1 MVNGQ
6 SKTNRSVRF
15 ALGRLDSMRLS
26 LLLRCI
32 FAGFLLAQVAAAQI
46 STRGTIAGLVVGPSG
61 QAISGAKV
69 TVTNL
74 RTNASEEKITNDAGY
89 FEADSLPPGH
99 YKLSAISPGLLP
111 AVRNRI
117 ALPAGAYVDITLRQ
131 KRGAT
136 SASIA
141 ASPSAVQ
148 LLSPTRGVL
157 LTIEAERLQPVPVE
171 SLLLRYLSGNTA
183 GVQTTHGSTAV
194 PDGKLSWN
202 GLSSF
207 GVNGVEGSNE
217 VDLDGVPNGK
227 GKQTGVNLA
236 PDDLQN

>member
-6 SKTNRSVRF
+6 SKTDRSVRF
-15 ALGRLDSMRLS
+15 AFVLLDSTRLS
-26 LLLRCI
+26 LLLGCI
-32 FAGFLLAQVAAAQI
+32 FAGFLLAQLALAQI

-69 TVTNL
+69 TITNL

-89 FEADSLPPGH
+89 FEADSLAPGH

-131 KRGAT
+131 KRGTT

-141 ASPSAVQ
+141 ASQSPLQ

-157 LTIEAERLQPVPVE
+157 PTLGAARGAE
-171 SLLLRYLSGNTA
+171 
-183 GVQTTHGSTAV
+183 THGSTAV
-194 PDGKLSWN
+194 PDVKLSWN

-207 GVNGVEGSNE
+207 GVNGVEGGNE
-217 VDLDGVPNGK
+217 VNLDGMPNGK

-236 PDDLQN
+236 PDDLEN